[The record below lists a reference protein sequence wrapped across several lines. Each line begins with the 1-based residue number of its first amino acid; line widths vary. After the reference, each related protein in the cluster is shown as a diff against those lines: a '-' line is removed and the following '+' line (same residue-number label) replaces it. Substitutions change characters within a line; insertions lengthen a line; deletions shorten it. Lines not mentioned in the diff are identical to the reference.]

1 MEFNGNN
8 NFLDDDKII
17 LDNFENK
24 YFNNF
29 LDEFYNNKENNFSSI
44 IELNNNSHKI
54 QKKNSSHHK
63 INLKIFICFF
73 GKTYKSKENIILHIK
88 NIHLDEKPY
97 SCEFCHTGFSHR
109 NGKNYHMRK
118 FHTKFLPY
126 ICKFNQCK
134 IIL

>member
-8 NFLDDDKII
+8 NFLDDDKNI
-17 LDNFENK
+17 LNNFENK

-29 LDEFYNNKENNFSSI
+29 LGEFYNKENNFSSI

-63 INLKIFICFF
+63 INLKIFICFC